1 MGALYSKLMKST
13 AKTGGSASN
22 KIPEYPLASN
32 DKVFLLIDY
41 TYSFVYFLIS
51 FVLLFALSQFEISEQ
66 AVCFVTLALIYT
78 IVTLS
83 LTTQST
89 IFIILEIIVWATL
102 IELLSKLNFDSFAW
116 ILVFIIPMI
125 SIIQSLYYIVFYLEY
140 K

>member
-22 KIPEYPLASN
+22 KTPEYPLASN